1 MQLNSHIVHNYKVL
15 KRSTAD
21 SQLNAPQRLET
32 VRHTTLMNEIPQF
45 SDDIEKYHRRIDI
58 NEYDEIYIIGDVH
71 GSRAALEE
79 LLADLGVTDDDLVV
93 FVGDLVRKGPDSP
106 GVVDIVRRDSRFVSV
121 RGNNEQKIV
130 RGDKD
135 PEWLR
140 DGDKAYF
147 ESLPVA
153 ISFDDAL
160 VVHGGVDPERPLED
174 HTLEELLT
182 MRSPHGDGYDGPF
195 WYDNYDGPYRVFFG
209 HTVHDSPVDRQYAVG
224 LDTGCVYG
232 GALTAYRYCH
242 NDFVATDPTTT
253 HQERADSKIVT
264 PV

>member
-1 MQLNSHIVHNYKVL
+1 
-15 KRSTAD
+15 
-21 SQLNAPQRLET
+21 
-32 VRHTTLMNEIPQF
+32 MNITPQF
-45 SDDIEKYHRRIDI
+45 SDDVETRHERLDIDS
-58 NEYDEIYIIGDVH
+58 YDGIYVVGDVH
-71 GSRAALEE
+71 GSRVALEM
-79 LLADLGVTDDDLVV
+79 LLANLDLSDDDLVV

-106 GVVDIVRRDSRFVSV
+106 GVVDIVRSDPHLVTV

-140 DGDKAYF
+140 EGDRAYF

-160 VVHGGVDPERPLED
+160 VVHGGVDPERPLES
-174 HTLEELLT
+174 HTVEELLT

-195 WYDNYDGPYRVFFG
+195 WYDDYGGPHRVFFG
-209 HTVHDSPVDRQYAVG
+209 HTVHDIPVEREHAVG

-232 GALTAYRYCH
+232 GTLTAYDYR
-242 NDFVATDPTTT
+242 NDEFVTIDPTTT
-253 HQERADSKIVT
+253 HQKRADSKIVN